1 MAELRIDK
9 PTLIAKVEGAV
20 FVMDADGSLRRATP
34 GMQLEPGMRLLT
46 ESDGQVELAEAGS
59 ERPEPTQPEAALP
72 AGADAELAS
81 LQEAIRQGAD
91 PTKLF
96 EETAAGN
103 AAAATVGGVAGSS
116 AGGFVVVDRINDA
129 TLAEAG
135 FDTGHE
141 ARQPGDEL
149 LYAEDQDLLAAITIT
164 EPQTD
169 DNIINADEA
178 TGVIIRGFVEDVEVG
193 QTVTVTLIDQDG
205 NRLTTTTVVLPGFVW
220 EANFGDVT
228 GKLVDG
234 PLTIQAD
241 TQDAAGNRASDTGQ
255 TLLDTITTITLDLA
269 DESDTGTSQ
278 TDDLTRDTTPLL
290 QGKGEPG
297 ATVTLTLEGKVMAV
311 LTVDGNGNWQYQIPE
326 TLADGPHDFRVDAVD
341 IAGNRA
347 SDTLTV
353 TVDTRAAI
361 DIDDLDT
368 DSILG
373 HDKVT
378 LSGSTTDVEA
388 GQRVTITLVGQ
399 NGQTLFSGSALVG
412 SDGRWQ
418 LGGLDLSSIQGPYE
432 VRAEVTDLAG
442 NRVIDGAPLIG
453 QSDTLTLS
461 EADLAKGP
469 VSAAGSLHTGAG
481 LDGNLQ
487 VSFAADQGALNQ
499 LGLTSHGTALAY
511 QVSGQ
516 TLTASAGG
524 VTVFTLTL
532 ANDGSYR
539 IVWNQ
544 SLDHG
549 QDSLSLPFALEYRDS
564 DGDLVSANLTVNLV
578 DSTPPDFTIAP
589 ISLTEDDFTNPAAV
603 VGQSQFVVG
612 HQSDPLVATSAVFA
626 DQSATLARLNGS
638 GISSDGH
645 ALTFEFTGDRLL
657 TGYYLDGNGKR
668 VEVLKAELT
677 ASQHGSDI
685 DGNVTVSLNGP
696 LDHQGSDQLSLG
708 LTVSAKEIDGDE
720 TRADLVVSI
729 SDGVDPRLGIDSGV
743 TLQEGASGQ
752 TLDGQLP
759 VSVGSDRLVSL
770 NFEASQPGLNGLTS
784 GGQPTH
790 YQVNGNVITL
800 LDAGGKTILTVT
812 LGLDGKYQVVLDG
825 VLDQPVST
833 NSVNLGL
840 QVQGTDFDGDKSN
853 LGTLN
858 IHITDGV
865 LPQVDPVSLTLVEDS
880 DWSAA
885 QTLSG
890 DLNITAG
897 ADPLV
902 NIAFDASQPG
912 LQGLTSGGQPVVI
925 TISGNSISGTVNG
938 QNVFTLTL
946 DQNGHYVFT
955 LNQPLDQ
962 GSADSL
968 LKAGFT
974 LTDSDGDKVS
984 STLSVA
990 IGDGANPVIS
1000 AVTGTEMTEANQGD
1014 GAVVSAMSFTVSH
1027 GADALDTS
1035 SLKFDIA
1042 AIQQS
1047 LDGKYSSHGSP
1058 VTFTLDANGDLVGT
1072 SADGREVLRAELDLV
1087 ESNGNWSVTAKVT
1100 LGAELD
1106 HQGSE
1111 SLDLPLTVTLTDKD
1125 GDRVSTDLPLTIKDG
1140 HAPHFVAGS
1149 GVSLDERGLD
1159 GHNTL
1164 TGTGH
1169 FQVNA
1174 GSDRVSEVSFADI
1187 SEQPAL
1193 TALGQSV
1200 KYELVDG
1207 DASIPG
1213 NQVLKGYVEV
1223 NGQRVEVLQVELVGK
1238 LDNAASNDFDYKV
1251 TLYQGVHQSGG
1262 NATDLPFKLNI
1273 VDSDKGSGNN
1283 DSTTGTLN
1291 IRISE
1296 GDKPTLTLTGVT
1308 VSEGRFDGAG
1318 NNQTGDDQHATGTL
1332 TITADSDPVVD
1343 VRLTLSG
1350 QVVDGSGK
1358 AITHNGET
1366 LTWQEVAGSNG
1377 HSFQAVTASGTL
1389 VLTVTLPSVP
1399 GRIEAH
1405 TQATLD
1411 YQVTVHTNLDHGA
1424 DDKLNLSLPVK
1435 VTDSDGSVITGSTT
1449 AVITDAADP
1458 HLGIDSGVTLQ
1469 EGGASQ
1475 TLDGQLPVSVGS
1487 DRLVSLNFEASQPGL
1502 NGLTSGGQPTHY
1514 QVNGNVITLLDAGGK
1529 TILTVTLGLDGKYQV
1544 VLDGVLDQPVSTNS
1558 VNLGLQVQGTDFDGD
1573 KSNLGTLNIH
1583 ITDGVLPQVDPV
1595 SLTLVED
1602 SDWSAAQTLSGDLN
1616 ITAGADP
1623 LVNIAFDASQPGLQG
1638 LTSGGQ
1644 PVVITISGNSI
1655 SGTVN
1660 GQNVFTLTL
1669 DQNGHYVFTLNQPL
1683 DQGSADSLLKAGFT
1697 LTDSDGDKV
1706 SSTLSVA
1713 IGDGANPVIS
1723 AVTGTEMTEANQ
1735 GDGAVVSAMSFTVS
1749 HGADALDTSS
1759 LKFDIAAIQQSLD
1772 GKYSSHGSP
1781 VTFTLDANGDLVGTS
1796 ADGREVLRAE
1806 LDLVESNGNWSVTA
1820 KVTLGAELDHQGS
1833 ESLDLPLTVTLTDK
1847 DGDRVSTDLP
1857 LTIKDGHAPHFVAG
1871 SGVSLDERGLDG
1883 HNTLTGTGHF
1893 QVNAGSDRVSEVSFA
1908 DISEQPALTA
1918 LGQSVKYELVD
1929 GDASIPGNQVLKGY
1943 VEVNGQRVE
1952 VLQVE
1957 LVGKLDNAASNGF
1970 DYKVTLYQGVHQSGG
1985 TATDLPFKL
1994 NIVDS
1999 DKGSGNNDSATGT
2012 LNIRISE
2019 GDNPT
2024 LTLTSVTV
2032 SEGRFD
2038 GAANNQTSD
2047 DQHATG
2053 TLTITAD
2060 SDPVVDVRLTLSG
2073 QVVDGSGKAIT
2084 HNGETLTWQ
2093 EVAGSNGHSFQAVT
2107 ASGTLVLTV
2116 TLPSVPGRIE
2126 AHTQATLD
2134 YQVTVHTNLDHGADD
2149 KLNLSLPVKVT
2160 DSDGSVITGSTTAV
2174 ITDAADPVITAI
2186 EGVTVKESDLNGGS
2200 GQHGG
2205 TSPSGTGEVA
2215 IGQVTIA
2222 AGSDRVVSLQLD
2234 VARFNALNTLTSGGK
2249 AVTIGADSQPGVYL
2263 GKDSA
2268 GKLIFKL
2275 TLDVSGRYTFEL
2287 TGNLDHSVQGKDLLD
2302 IQLPLQARDSDGDLS
2317 AEVIGHVSVQ
2327 DDVPVAVD
2335 AGKTLNEGA
2344 KVTGDLLAT
2353 ASEGAD
2359 DAVVRAVTING
2370 TEHPIAAT
2378 GNTTISL
2385 TDGTGQIIGTL
2396 VINAEGDYSF
2406 TAKSG
2411 IDHSNSTLVQQIG
2424 FHLVD
2429 GDGDTDDGLLTL
2441 TIRDEAG
2448 KLTVSAVTGQEDAGA
2463 SDPGQGI
2470 PITMNLDVGDFD
2482 RGEHV
2487 EQLLIQAPAN
2497 AQGTFYF
2504 NGVALTTITQG
2515 GKTWYEVPPAAM
2527 VAVANTDDKFQL
2539 TGVTFVPNHDY
2550 SSYNNGGAAL
2560 RFPVQLQ
2567 VGVTEGS
2574 KPPVLTG
2581 NLDITVQGIADKP
2594 LWDAG
2599 STHQHYTTDEDSS
2612 GIALNV
2618 KAGLT
2623 DTDGSETLSYQI
2635 KWASGQGTLT
2645 LNGKVLTPGAN
2656 GLYTV
2661 AGGDINKVTVV
2672 PGKDYSGDIKLI
2684 VTPVS
2689 TEKTPVVTG
2698 KETALGDPLEVIVNV
2713 NPLADDA
2720 KLTVREIQGKED
2732 TLIDLGSKIGLAHLG
2747 DTTDGSEQLFVRIS
2761 GLPAGATLLL
2771 GGVAVTLDANGY
2783 YEVPYGRI
2791 NDLKLQPPKNSNV
2804 DFDLTI
2810 KGVVKDTAILTDA
2823 SGQTHTVVNEKE
2835 TGSQSLHVDL
2845 VGVVDEPHFDL
2856 NTTDWTQDGNGY
2868 SITIQEDGRAPL
2880 DFKLTSGEW
2889 TDTPLD
2895 HSETLNLVL
2904 EGLPEGAKVFDGS
2917 GKELTLTFAGLD
2929 GKGNPL
2935 YQVDVTSLG
2944 NLQIQPP
2951 PNSTADLHL
2960 VGHVVVTEN
2969 DGDHKSFDVPLTI
2982 KVEPAIDATD
2992 YAKTSH
2998 GLEDQFTVLDWQ
3010 PDLTDGAEKV
3020 THLSLSGI
3028 EPGYEVWIRVGGV
3041 ETQLTVSGGAVDLS
3055 DAELQSLLGGGQLLV
3070 KGPEDSDRDTTLQSH
3085 VTVTQVDV
3093 DSSATAQKVID
3104 GTLHVDIQAV
3114 VEPDG
3119 NLVQTGQ
3126 LESPDGHDIPLDGV
3140 FVFEDLDPSSDEVI
3154 DYLVISDLPPGF
3166 VVVGGINDGKGNWTV
3181 PHDALGSY
3189 ALRSPDGFTGTV
3201 TFKVSARV
3209 VDLGDNNEGDVSAP
3223 AYREITASADF
3234 HGATHSGQVAADV
3247 DFDNSTPITGV
3258 EDHGVNFG
3266 SQLKQMVTLGTADI
3280 GDDELSIVITGLP
3293 PGVNVQGLTYDF
3305 VNGEYLIKLPGGL
3318 DDLDRLTLT
3327 LPQDYA
3333 GDGLHFNVRLVNT
3346 DTVSGDTKMVE
3357 KDVTLSI
3364 TPEVDING
3372 GADGL
3377 PELQLNVKD
3386 VNGDGQPDNLEDTDI
3401 HLDLSVKLAD
3411 ISPSVADGGFET
3423 VEQVVVTVDPQYG
3436 HFLDKNGQ
3444 PVSTLTVN
3452 DPADLKD
3459 LVFVPKQHFSG
3470 HVPLDVKVDI
3480 LDTAT
3485 TGTDRGSWSGNVSFE
3500 VLPVNDPANLTV
3512 QNVTGQEDGSV
3523 SLGGLGASLIDND
3536 GSEQIVG
3543 LQIKGVPDGFTL
3555 SAPAVN
3561 NGGGVWQVPVGT
3573 DFSKLTLI
3581 PPADFSGTVD
3591 LTLSAFTLDKG
3602 LTLPL
3607 ETSAGFTV
3615 TVNPVGDAVITDM
3628 QEQAS
3633 GTEGDVIT
3641 LNLGVETRDT
3651 QATGGNAGNVHENG
3665 PEQVRVTLEGVP
3677 DGAEIRLPSG
3687 VSGTVVDLGGG
3698 RWQVTTDGGKL
3709 DAVELVTNDANG
3721 AMAIKVTAQ
3730 SLDNGA
3736 LGPEVNGTI
3745 HLDVS
3750 PVNDAPV
3757 NVLPDDPQVAQ
3768 EDEPFVIQGL
3778 QVKDVDAGNGIME
3791 VRLSV
3796 EHGTLTL
3803 PAGSGVT
3810 LTGNGTGD
3818 VVLTGNGTGD
3828 VVLTGTLADLNA
3840 LLSGG
3845 VTYQGD
3851 PDFHGNDALTMVT
3864 DDRGNTGSGGAL
3876 SDTDVLPIL
3885 VQPVNDA
3892 PVNQLPTTPQVAQED
3907 QPFTIH
3913 GLQVSDVDAG
3923 NSPLSVTL
3931 SVLHGTLE
3939 LAAGSGVTVSG
3950 SGSNTL
3956 VLSGSQD
3963 AINALLAGGVT
3974 YQGEQDFNGQDALTM
3989 VTNDLGNTGSG
4000 GPLSD
4005 TDVLPIEVEPVNDA
4019 PVTQVPGS
4027 LQVKEDGSLSL
4038 TGISVKD
4045 VDAGS
4050 APISM
4055 VLRVEHGVLTLL
4067 GAAGA
4072 VSVQGAGTS
4081 VVTLV
4086 GSLDDLNGLLAGN
4099 LHYEPARDFWGQ
4111 DNLSITTSDQGNT
4124 GAGGVLTNSAQI
4136 AIQVTAEPDDP
4147 QLGVGTHDILAL
4159 QGAWVPLNLSASV
4172 VNPAPGELS
4181 VRIQNLGSAQVVDEH
4196 GQSVG
4201 HADGNDWL
4209 LPMDQSVPIYLKD
4222 LPAGDHALTLSAE
4235 SSLGGGTLSSAT
4247 ETITIHSQS
4256 GHDLLGSDQGD
4267 WLFGSSG
4274 NDRLLGGMG
4283 DDVLRGGQGNDIL
4296 TGGAGSDLFVWGSGD
4311 EGTTAS
4317 PAIDTITDFR
4327 PQEGDRIDLA
4337 DLLKG
4342 VTDNSVDGLLG
4353 HLQASVTSTGNG
4365 LSDVSLSVSPAGD
4378 GNVTQQITLKDVDLS
4393 GWNLSGSSSHDI
4405 LQSMLDQHSLIIQHP

>member
-59 ERPEPTQPEAALP
+59 ERPEPAQPEAALP

-96 EETAAGN
+96 GETAAGN
-103 AAAATVGGVAGSS
+103 AGAGTTGGVVGSS
-116 AGGFVVVDRINDA
+116 AGGFVVVDLNSEY

-311 LTVDGNGNWQYQIPE
+311 LTVDGNGNWQYQIPD
-326 TLADGPHDFRVDAVD
+326 TLADGAHDFRVDAVD

-388 GQRVTITLVGQ
+388 GQRVTITLIGQ
-399 NGQTLFSGSALVG
+399 NGQTLFNGSALVG

-469 VSAAGSLHTGAG
+469 VSTTGSLHTGAG

-564 DGDLVSANLTVNLV
+564 DGDRVSANLTVNLV

-729 SDGVDPRLGIDSGV
+729 SDGVDPRLGIDTGV

-770 NFEASQPGLNGLTS
+770 NFEANQPGLNGLTS

-812 LGLDGKYQVVLDG
+812 LGLDGKYQVALDG

-833 NSVNLGL
+833 NSINLGL

-885 QTLSG
+885 QTLTG
-890 DLNITAG
+890 DLAITAG

-925 TISGNSISGTVNG
+925 TISGNSISGAVNG

-1000 AVTGTEMTEANQGD
+1000 AVTGTEMTEANQGAKD
-1014 GAVVSAMSFTVSH
+1014 VVSHMSFTVSH

-1058 VTFTLDANGDLVGT
+1058 VTFALDANGELVGT
-1072 SADGREVLRAELDLV
+1072 SADGREVLRAELSLV
-1087 ESNGNWSVTAKVT
+1087 ENNGNWSVTAKVT

-1159 GHNTL
+1159 G
-1164 TGTGH
+1164 
-1169 FQVNA
+1169 
-1174 GSDRVSEVSFADI
+1174 S
-1187 SEQPAL
+1187 
-1193 TALGQSV
+1193 
-1200 KYELVDG
+1200 
-1207 DASIPG
+1207 
-1213 NQVLKGYVEV
+1213 
-1223 NGQRVEVLQVELVGK
+1223 
-1238 LDNAASNDFDYKV
+1238 
-1251 TLYQGVHQSGG
+1251 
-1262 NATDLPFKLNI
+1262 
-1273 VDSDKGSGNN
+1273 
-1283 DSTTGTLN
+1283 
-1291 IRISE
+1291 
-1296 GDKPTLTLTGVT
+1296 
-1308 VSEGRFDGAG
+1308 
-1318 NNQTGDDQHATGTL
+1318 
-1332 TITADSDPVVD
+1332 
-1343 VRLTLSG
+1343 
-1350 QVVDGSGK
+1350 
-1358 AITHNGET
+1358 
-1366 LTWQEVAGSNG
+1366 
-1377 HSFQAVTASGTL
+1377 
-1389 VLTVTLPSVP
+1389 
-1399 GRIEAH
+1399 
-1405 TQATLD
+1405 
-1411 YQVTVHTNLDHGA
+1411 
-1424 DDKLNLSLPVK
+1424 
-1435 VTDSDGSVITGSTT
+1435 
-1449 AVITDAADP
+1449 
-1458 HLGIDSGVTLQ
+1458 
-1469 EGGASQ
+1469 
-1475 TLDGQLPVSVGS
+1475 
-1487 DRLVSLNFEASQPGL
+1487 
-1502 NGLTSGGQPTHY
+1502 
-1514 QVNGNVITLLDAGGK
+1514 
-1529 TILTVTLGLDGKYQV
+1529 
-1544 VLDGVLDQPVSTNS
+1544 
-1558 VNLGLQVQGTDFDGD
+1558 
-1573 KSNLGTLNIH
+1573 
-1583 ITDGVLPQVDPV
+1583 
-1595 SLTLVED
+1595 
-1602 SDWSAAQTLSGDLN
+1602 
-1616 ITAGADP
+1616 
-1623 LVNIAFDASQPGLQG
+1623 
-1638 LTSGGQ
+1638 
-1644 PVVITISGNSI
+1644 
-1655 SGTVN
+1655 
-1660 GQNVFTLTL
+1660 
-1669 DQNGHYVFTLNQPL
+1669 
-1683 DQGSADSLLKAGFT
+1683 
-1697 LTDSDGDKV
+1697 
-1706 SSTLSVA
+1706 
-1713 IGDGANPVIS
+1713 
-1723 AVTGTEMTEANQ
+1723 
-1735 GDGAVVSAMSFTVS
+1735 
-1749 HGADALDTSS
+1749 
-1759 LKFDIAAIQQSLD
+1759 
-1772 GKYSSHGSP
+1772 
-1781 VTFTLDANGDLVGTS
+1781 
-1796 ADGREVLRAE
+1796 
-1806 LDLVESNGNWSVTA
+1806 
-1820 KVTLGAELDHQGS
+1820 
-1833 ESLDLPLTVTLTDK
+1833 
-1847 DGDRVSTDLP
+1847 
-1857 LTIKDGHAPHFVAG
+1857 
-1871 SGVSLDERGLDG
+1871 
-1883 HNTLTGTGHF
+1883 NTLTGTGHF

-1970 DYKVTLYQGVHQSGG
+1970 DYKVTLFEGVHQSGN

-1999 DKGSGNNDSATGT
+1999 DLSQGNGSGNNDSTTGT

-2019 GDNPT
+2019 GDKPT
-2024 LTLTSVTV
+2024 LTLTGMTV

-2038 GAANNQTSD
+2038 GAANNQTGD

-2116 TLPSVPGRIE
+2116 TLPNVPGRIE

-2287 TGNLDHSVQGKDLLD
+2287 IGNLDHSAQGKDLLD

-2335 AGKTLNEGA
+2335 ANKTLNEGA

-2359 DAVVRAVTING
+2359 DAVVKSVTIHG

-2378 GNTTISL
+2378 GNTTISV
-2385 TDGTGQIIGTL
+2385 TDGTGQVIGTL
-2396 VINAEGDYSF
+2396 VINAEGNYSF
-2406 TAKSG
+2406 TARSG
-2411 IDHSNSTLVQQIG
+2411 IDHSNSTLVQQIE

-2429 GDGDTDDGLLTL
+2429 GDGDTDDGVLTL

-2448 KLTVSAVTGQEDAGA
+2448 MLSVSAVTGQEDAGA
-2463 SDPGQGI
+2463 TDPGQGI

-2504 NGVALTTITQG
+2504 NGVALTTITLG

-2527 VAVANTDDKFQL
+2527 VAVANTNDKFQL

-2550 SSYNNGGAAL
+2550 SSYNNGGNPL

-2599 STHQHYTTDEDSS
+2599 STHQHYTTNEDSS

-2618 KAGLT
+2618 QASLT
-2623 DTDGSETLSYQI
+2623 DTDGSETLTYQI
-2635 KWASGQGTLT
+2635 KWESGQGTLT

-2672 PGKDYSGDIKLI
+2672 PAKDFSGDIKLS
-2684 VTPVS
+2684 VTPIS
-2689 TEKTPVVTG
+2689 TEQNPIAPG
-2698 KETALGDPLEVIVNV
+2698 QGTALGDKIDLVINV
-2713 NPLADDA
+2713 NPVADDA
-2720 KLTVREIQGKED
+2720 KLTVRDIQGKED
-2732 TLIDLGSKIGLAHLG
+2732 TLLDLGSKIALAHLG
-2747 DTTDGSEQLFVRIS
+2747 DKLDGSEQMFVRIS
-2761 GLPAGATLLL
+2761 GLPDGATLLL
-2771 GGVAVTLDANGY
+2771 GGSAVAQNIAGY
-2783 YEVPYGRI
+2783 YEVPFDRI
-2791 NDLKLQPPKNSNV
+2791 GELKLQPPKNSNV

-2810 KGVVKDTAILTDA
+2810 KGVVKDTATLTDA

-2835 TGSQSLHVDL
+2835 TGSQTLHVDL
-2845 VGVVDEPHFDL
+2845 VGVVDQPHFEL
-2856 NTTDWTQDGNGY
+2856 GNTGWEAEGTGY
-2868 SITIQEDGRAPL
+2868 AITVGEDGRAPL
-2880 DFKLTSGEW
+2880 NFTLTSGEW
-2889 TDTPLD
+2889 VDTPHD
-2895 HSETLNLVL
+2895 TSESLNVVL
-2904 EGLPEGAKVFDGS
+2904 QGLPEGARVFDAN

-2929 GKGNPL
+2929 AHGKPT
-2935 YQVDVTSLG
+2935 YQVDVSDFG
-2944 NLQIQPP
+2944 NLLIQPP
-2951 PNSTADLHL
+2951 HNSTVDLNL
-2960 VGHVVVTEN
+2960 IAKVVVTEN
-2969 DGDHKSFDVPLTI
+2969 DGDHKSFDVPLHI
-2982 KVEPAIDATD
+2982 KVEPEIDATD
-2992 YAKTSH
+2992 YSKISH
-2998 GLEDQFTVLDWQ
+2998 GLEDQFTVLDWH
-3010 PDLTDGAEKV
+3010 PTLTDGAEKV
-3020 THLSLSGI
+3020 TALSLSGV
-3028 EPGYEVWIRVGGV
+3028 EDGYQIWLRVGSV
-3041 ETQLTVSGGAVDLS
+3041 ESQLTVVSGKVTLTAAQLD
-3055 DAELQSLLGGGQLLV
+3055 SLLNGGQLLV
-3070 KGPEDSDRDTTLQSH
+3070 KAQEDSDRDTNIQSH
-3085 VTVTQVDV
+3085 VTVTQHDV
-3093 DSSATAQKVID
+3093 DSGALAEKVID
-3104 GTLHVDIQAV
+3104 GNLHVDIQAV

-3119 NLVQTGQ
+3119 VLTQSGGALVGQSGADIDLTGR
-3126 LESPDGHDIPLDGV
+3126 
-3140 FVFEDLDPSSDEVI
+3140 FVFTDLDPSSVEEI
-3154 DYLVISDLPPGF
+3154 DYLVINLPVLNGGAGDQF
-3166 VVVGGINDGKGNWTV
+3166 VVVGGINNGNGSWIV
-3181 PHDALGSY
+3181 PAGNLGSFKLH
-3189 ALRSPDGFTGTV
+3189 APDGFVGKV
-3201 TFKVSARV
+3201 EPIRIDAMVIDRGDDGDASAHVKVSLETSAEFENKPVTPKTPAATVDIDDNAVLVGKEDIRV
-3209 VDLGDNNEGDVSAP
+3209 
-3223 AYREITASADF
+3223 DF
-3234 HGATHSGQVAADV
+3234 GQQLKGVIHIGAADQASDEV
-3247 DFDNSTPITGV
+3247 TIVLKGLPAGVTISGAEYNISTGEYVIKVPPSLAGL
-3258 EDHGVNFG
+3258 EG
-3266 SQLKQMVTLGTADI
+3266 LTLG
-3280 GDDELSIVITGLP
+3280 
-3293 PGVNVQGLTYDF
+3293 
-3305 VNGEYLIKLPGGL
+3305 
-3318 DDLDRLTLT
+3318 
-3327 LPQDYA
+3327 LPQDFA
-3333 GDGLHFNVRLVNT
+3333 GSLNIEVKVVNT
-3346 DTVSGDTKMVE
+3346 DTASGDIKVDSSTVRV
-3357 KDVTLSI
+3357 DVA
-3364 TPEVDING
+3364 PV
-3372 GADGL
+3372 
-3377 PELQLNVKD
+3377 VD
-3386 VNGDGQPDNLEDTDI
+3386 VNGGRGEHPELTLTVQDTNHDGQPDNLEDTHI

-3411 ISPSVADGGFET
+3411 ISPSIAGGGLET
-3423 VEQVVVTVDPQYG
+3423 VERVTITVDAKYG
-3436 HFLDKNGQ
+3436 YFIDGSGK
-3444 PVSTLTVN
+3444 PVNILVVS
-3452 DPADLKD
+3452 DMAALKD
-3459 LVFVPKQHFSG
+3459 LVFVPKEHFSG
-3470 HVPLDVKVDI
+3470 QVPLDIKVDI
-3480 LDTAT
+3480 VDTALV
-3485 TGTDRGSWSGNVSFE
+3485 GGQQVSDSGSWSGQVGFE
-3500 VLPVNDPANLTV
+3500 VRPVNDPAALTLHDV
-3512 QNVTGQEDGSV
+3512 SGNEDGAI
-3523 SLGGLGASLIDND
+3523 SLAGFGATLIDND
-3536 GSEQIVG
+3536 GSEKIVA

-3561 NGGGVWQVPVGT
+3561 NSGGVWQIPVGT

-3581 PPADFSGTVD
+3581 PPADFSGTVE
-3591 LTLSAFTLDKG
+3591 LSLSAFTLDKG
-3602 LTLPL
+3602 LTIPL
-3607 ETSAGFTV
+3607 ETSGSFTV
-3615 TVNPVGDAVITDM
+3615 TVNPVGDALIADI
-3628 QEQAS
+3628 QGQAS

-3641 LNLGVETRDT
+3641 LDLGLETRDT
-3651 QATGGNAGNVHENG
+3651 QPTGGSAGNVHENK
-3665 PEQVRVTLEGVP
+3665 PEQVRVTIEGVP
-3677 DGAEIRLPSG
+3677 DGAEIRLPNG
-3687 VSGTVVDLGGG
+3687 VAGTVVDLGGG
-3698 RWQVTTDGGKL
+3698 RWQVTTEGGKL
-3709 DAVELVTNDANG
+3709 GAVELVTNDANG
-3721 AMAIKVTAQ
+3721 ALDLKITAQ

-3745 HLDVS
+3745 HVEVS
-3750 PVNDAPV
+3750 PVNDAPI
-3757 NVLPDDPQVAQ
+3757 NVMPTTPQVAQ
-3768 EDEPFVIQGL
+3768 EDQPFVIHGL
-3778 QVKDVDAGNGIME
+3778 QVKDVDAGNSPIKIT
-3791 VRLSV
+3791 LSV

-3810 LTGNGTGD
+3810 VVGNGTGS
-3818 VVLTGNGTGD
+3818 L
-3828 VVLTGTLADLNA
+3828 VLTGTLADLNA

-3845 VTYQGD
+3845 VTYQGNS
-3851 PDFHGNDALTMVT
+3851 DFYGNDALTMVT
-3864 DDRGNTGSGGAL
+3864 NDQGNTGSGGAL
-3876 SDTDVLPIL
+3876 SDTDVLPIE
-3885 VQPVNDA
+3885 VQPINDA
-3892 PVNQLPTTPQVAQED
+3892 PVNQLP
-3907 QPFTIH
+3907 
-3913 GLQVSDVDAG
+3913 
-3923 NSPLSVTL
+3923 
-3931 SVLHGTLE
+3931 
-3939 LAAGSGVTVSG
+3939 GSMT
-3950 SGSNTL
+3950 
-3956 VLSGSQD
+3956 
-3963 AINALLAGGVT
+3963 
-3974 YQGEQDFNGQDALTM
+3974 
-3989 VTNDLGNTGSG
+3989 
-4000 GPLSD
+4000 
-4005 TDVLPIEVEPVNDA
+4005 
-4019 PVTQVPGS
+4019 
-4027 LQVKEDGSLSL
+4027 VKEDGSLSL
-4038 TGISVKD
+4038 SGVSVKD

-4050 APISM
+4050 APVSM

-4067 GAAGA
+4067 GATGA
-4072 VSVQGAGTS
+4072 VMVQGAGTS
-4081 VVTLV
+4081 EITLV
-4086 GSLDDLNGLLAGN
+4086 GSLADLNQLLASN
-4099 LHYEPARDFWGQ
+4099 LHYEPAKDFWGE
-4111 DNLSITTSDQGNT
+4111 DTLTVTTSDQGNS
-4124 GAGGVLTNSAQI
+4124 GAGGSLSDTD
-4136 AIQVTAEPDDP
+4136 QVTITVTPEPDMPGLTVD
-4147 QLGVGTHDILAL
+4147 QHAFHAL
-4159 QGAWVPLNLSASV
+4159 QGAVIPLGINASV
-4172 VNPAPGELS
+4172 VNPATGELS
-4181 VRIQNLGSAQVVDEH
+4181 IRISGLNGAQVQDEH

-4201 HADGNDWL
+4201 HADGNGDWL
-4209 LPMDQSVPIYLKD
+4209 IPADHSVPLYFSGFGD
-4222 LPAGDHALTLSAE
+4222 GDHVLGISAE
-4235 SSLGGGTLSSAT
+4235 SNVGGSTVSTPL
-4247 ETITIHSQS
+4247 ETITVHGQS
-4256 GHDLLGSDQGD
+4256 GHELVGSDQGD

-4274 NDRLLGGMG
+4274 DDRLLGGH
-4283 DDVLRGGQGNDIL
+4283 GNDIL
-4296 TGGAGSDLFVWGSGD
+4296 TGGAGSDLFVWQHGD
-4311 EGTTAS
+4311 EGS
-4317 PAIDTITDFR
+4317 QGQPAIDTITDFH
-4327 PQEGDRIDLA
+4327 PEQGDRIDLA
-4337 DLLKG
+4337 DLLQG
-4342 VTDNSVDGLLG
+4342 GPGASVESLLSN
-4353 HLQASVTSTGNG
+4353 LSASVTTGSNG
-4365 LSDVSLSVSPAGD
+4365 LSDVNLSVTSASG
-4378 GNVTQQITLKDVDLS
+4378 GQVTQQITLKDVDLNS
-4393 GWNLSGSSSHDI
+4393 WNLTSTSSHDI
-4405 LQSMLDQHSLIIQHP
+4405 LQSMLDNHSLIIQHP

>member
-103 AAAATVGGVAGSS
+103 AGAGTTGGVVGSS
-116 AGGFVVVDRINDA
+116 AGGFVVVDLNSEY

-220 EANFGDVT
+220 EANFGGVT

-311 LTVDGNGNWQYQIPE
+311 LTVDGNGNWQYQIPD
-326 TLADGPHDFRVDAVD
+326 TLADGAHDFRVDAVD

-388 GQRVTITLVGQ
+388 GQRVTITLIGQ
-399 NGQTLFSGSALVG
+399 NGQTLFNGSALVG

-469 VSAAGSLHTGAG
+469 VSATGSLHTGAG

-638 GISSDGH
+638 GISSNGH

-708 LTVSAKEIDGDE
+708 LIVSAKEIDGDE
-720 TRADLVVSI
+720 TRANLVVSI

-770 NFEASQPGLNGLTS
+770 NFEANQPGLNGLTS

-800 LDAGGKTILTVT
+800 LDAGGKTILIVT

-885 QTLSG
+885 QTLTG
-890 DLNITAG
+890 DLAITAG

-925 TISGNSISGTVNG
+925 TISGNSISGAVNG

-984 STLSVA
+984 STLTVA

-1042 AIQQS
+1042 AIQGSLDGKYSSHGSPVTFTLDANGELVGTSADGREVLRAELSLVENNGNWSVTAKVTLGAELDHQGSESLDLPLTVTLTDKDGDRVSTDLPLTIKDGHAPHFVAGSGVDLNESSLDGSNTLTETGHFTLEAGSDRVSQVSFADPASQPPLMALGQQVKYELVDGDPAIPGNQILKGYVDVNGVRVEVLQVELVGKLDNAASNTFDYKVTLYQGVHQSGGDGKTSLPLKLDIIDSDKGGGNNDGTTGTLDITISEGVRPIVNGVTIDSVTLSEGRFDGAANGATADDQLITGKVTVQAYSDPIVDVRLVLSGQVMDINGNPVTHNGEPLTWQAVPGSNGHSFQAVTASGTLVLSVTLPNVPDSVAAHTKVDFDYQVVTHTNLDHGANDRLDIRVGMQVTDSDGTVSKGDTVIHVTDAADPHLGIDSGVTLQEGASGQTLNGQLPVNVGSDRLVSLNFEANQPGLNGLTSGGQPTHYQVNGNVITLLDAGGKTILTVTLGLDGKYQVALDGVLDQPVSTNSVNLGLQVQGTDFDGDKSNLGTLNIHITDGVLPQVDPVSLTLVEDSDWSAAQTLTGDLAITAGADPLVNIAFDASQPGLQGLTSGGQPVVITISGNSISGAVNGQNVFTLTLDQNGHYVFTLNQPLDQGSADSLLKAGFTLTDSDGDTVSSTLSVSIGDGANPVISAVTGTEMTEANQGAKDVVSHMSFTVSHGADALDTSSLKFDIAAIQQS

-1058 VTFTLDANGDLVGT
+1058 VTFTLDANGELVGT
-1072 SADGREVLRAELDLV
+1072 SADGREVLRAELSLV
-1087 ESNGNWSVTAKVT
+1087 ENNGNWSVTAKVT

-1159 GHNTL
+1159 G
-1164 TGTGH
+1164 
-1169 FQVNA
+1169 
-1174 GSDRVSEVSFADI
+1174 S
-1187 SEQPAL
+1187 
-1193 TALGQSV
+1193 
-1200 KYELVDG
+1200 
-1207 DASIPG
+1207 
-1213 NQVLKGYVEV
+1213 
-1223 NGQRVEVLQVELVGK
+1223 
-1238 LDNAASNDFDYKV
+1238 
-1251 TLYQGVHQSGG
+1251 
-1262 NATDLPFKLNI
+1262 
-1273 VDSDKGSGNN
+1273 
-1283 DSTTGTLN
+1283 
-1291 IRISE
+1291 
-1296 GDKPTLTLTGVT
+1296 
-1308 VSEGRFDGAG
+1308 
-1318 NNQTGDDQHATGTL
+1318 
-1332 TITADSDPVVD
+1332 
-1343 VRLTLSG
+1343 
-1350 QVVDGSGK
+1350 
-1358 AITHNGET
+1358 
-1366 LTWQEVAGSNG
+1366 
-1377 HSFQAVTASGTL
+1377 
-1389 VLTVTLPSVP
+1389 
-1399 GRIEAH
+1399 
-1405 TQATLD
+1405 
-1411 YQVTVHTNLDHGA
+1411 
-1424 DDKLNLSLPVK
+1424 
-1435 VTDSDGSVITGSTT
+1435 
-1449 AVITDAADP
+1449 
-1458 HLGIDSGVTLQ
+1458 
-1469 EGGASQ
+1469 
-1475 TLDGQLPVSVGS
+1475 
-1487 DRLVSLNFEASQPGL
+1487 
-1502 NGLTSGGQPTHY
+1502 
-1514 QVNGNVITLLDAGGK
+1514 
-1529 TILTVTLGLDGKYQV
+1529 
-1544 VLDGVLDQPVSTNS
+1544 
-1558 VNLGLQVQGTDFDGD
+1558 
-1573 KSNLGTLNIH
+1573 
-1583 ITDGVLPQVDPV
+1583 
-1595 SLTLVED
+1595 
-1602 SDWSAAQTLSGDLN
+1602 
-1616 ITAGADP
+1616 
-1623 LVNIAFDASQPGLQG
+1623 
-1638 LTSGGQ
+1638 
-1644 PVVITISGNSI
+1644 
-1655 SGTVN
+1655 
-1660 GQNVFTLTL
+1660 
-1669 DQNGHYVFTLNQPL
+1669 
-1683 DQGSADSLLKAGFT
+1683 
-1697 LTDSDGDKV
+1697 
-1706 SSTLSVA
+1706 
-1713 IGDGANPVIS
+1713 
-1723 AVTGTEMTEANQ
+1723 
-1735 GDGAVVSAMSFTVS
+1735 
-1749 HGADALDTSS
+1749 
-1759 LKFDIAAIQQSLD
+1759 
-1772 GKYSSHGSP
+1772 
-1781 VTFTLDANGDLVGTS
+1781 
-1796 ADGREVLRAE
+1796 
-1806 LDLVESNGNWSVTA
+1806 
-1820 KVTLGAELDHQGS
+1820 
-1833 ESLDLPLTVTLTDK
+1833 
-1847 DGDRVSTDLP
+1847 
-1857 LTIKDGHAPHFVAG
+1857 
-1871 SGVSLDERGLDG
+1871 
-1883 HNTLTGTGHF
+1883 NTLTGTGHF

-1999 DKGSGNNDSATGT
+1999 DKGSGNNDSTTGT

-2019 GDNPT
+2019 GANPT
-2024 LTLTSVTV
+2024 LTLTGVTL

-2038 GAANNQTSD
+2038 GAANNQTGD

-2116 TLPSVPGRIE
+2116 TLPNVPGRIE

-2205 TSPSGTGEVA
+2205 TSPSGMGEVA

-2335 AGKTLNEGA
+2335 ASKTLNEGA

-2378 GNTTISL
+2378 GNTTISV

-2463 SDPGQGI
+2463 SDPSQGI

-2635 KWASGQGTLT
+2635 EWASGQGTLT

-2783 YEVPYGRI
+2783 YEVPYDRI
-2791 NDLKLQPPKNSNV
+2791 NDLKLLPPKNSNV

-2904 EGLPEGAKVFDGS
+2904 EGLPEGARVFDGS

-2951 PNSTADLHL
+2951 ANSTADLHL

-3041 ETQLTVSGGAVDLS
+3041 ETQLTVSGGAVELS

-3070 KGPEDSDRDTTLQSH
+3070 KGPEDSDRDTTLKSH

-3209 VDLGDNNEGDVSAP
+3209 IDLGDNNEGDVSAP

-3247 DFDNSTPITGV
+3247 DFDNSAPITGV

-3266 SQLKQMVTLGTADI
+3266 SQLKQMVTLGTADS

-3293 PGVNVQGLTYDF
+3293 PGVNVQGLTFDF

-3386 VNGDGQPDNLEDTDI
+3386 INGDGQPDNLEDTDI

-3411 ISPSVADGGFET
+3411 ISPSVADGGLET
-3423 VEQVVVTVDPQYG
+3423 VERVVVTVDPQYG

-3444 PVSTLTVN
+3444 PVATLTVN

-3459 LVFVPKQHFSG
+3459 LVFVPKEHFSG
-3470 HVPLDVKVDI
+3470 KVPLAVTVDI

-3485 TGTDRGSWSGNVSFE
+3485 TGTDRGSWSGNVNFE

-3581 PPADFSGTVD
+3581 PPADFSGTVS

-3651 QATGGNAGNVHENG
+3651 HATGGNAGNVHENG

-3709 DAVELVTNDANG
+3709 DAVELVTHDANG

-3736 LGPEVNGTI
+3736 LGPEVGGTI
-3745 HLDVS
+3745 HVDIS
-3750 PVNDAPV
+3750 PVNDAPI
-3757 NVLPDDPQVAQ
+3757 NVLPTDPQVAQ
-3768 EDEPFVIQGL
+3768 EDQPFVIQGL
-3778 QVKDVDAGNGIME
+3778 QVKDVDAGSGDMK
-3791 VRLSV
+3791 VTLSV
-3796 EHGTLTL
+3796 EHGTLNI

-3810 LTGNGTGD
+3810 VVGNGTGSL
-3818 VVLTGNGTGD
+3818 VLSGPLD
-3828 VVLTGTLADLNA
+3828 DINA
-3840 LLSGG
+3840 LLNGG
-3845 VTYQGD
+3845 LTYQGN
-3851 PDFHGNDALTMVT
+3851 PDYHGSDNLTMVT
-3864 DDRGNTGSGGAL
+3864 NDNGNTGSGGAL

-4124 GAGGVLTNSAQI
+4124 GAGGVLTDSAQI

-4235 SSLGGGTLSSAT
+4235 SSLGGSTLSSAT

>member
-72 AGADAELAS
+72 AGVDAELAS

-311 LTVDGNGNWQYQIPE
+311 LTVDGNGNWQYQIPD

-453 QSDTLTLS
+453 QSDVLTLS

-469 VSAAGSLHTGAG
+469 VSATGSLHTGAG

-516 TLTASAGG
+516 TFTASAGG

-564 DGDLVSANLTVNLV
+564 DGDRVSANLTVNLV

-880 DWSAA
+880 DWSTA
-885 QTLSG
+885 QTLTG
-890 DLNITAG
+890 DLAITAG

-925 TISGNSISGTVNG
+925 SVSGNSISGTVNG

-968 LKAGFT
+968 LEVGFT

-990 IGDGANPVIS
+990 ISDGANPVIS
-1000 AVTGTEMTEANQGD
+1000 AVTGTEMTEANQGAKD
-1014 GAVVSAMSFTVSH
+1014 VVSHMSFTVSH

-1047 LDGKYSSHGSP
+1047 LDGKYSSHGSL
-1058 VTFTLDANGDLVGT
+1058 VTFTLDANGELVGT

-1159 GHNTL
+1159 G
-1164 TGTGH
+1164 
-1169 FQVNA
+1169 
-1174 GSDRVSEVSFADI
+1174 S
-1187 SEQPAL
+1187 
-1193 TALGQSV
+1193 
-1200 KYELVDG
+1200 
-1207 DASIPG
+1207 
-1213 NQVLKGYVEV
+1213 
-1223 NGQRVEVLQVELVGK
+1223 
-1238 LDNAASNDFDYKV
+1238 
-1251 TLYQGVHQSGG
+1251 
-1262 NATDLPFKLNI
+1262 
-1273 VDSDKGSGNN
+1273 
-1283 DSTTGTLN
+1283 
-1291 IRISE
+1291 
-1296 GDKPTLTLTGVT
+1296 
-1308 VSEGRFDGAG
+1308 
-1318 NNQTGDDQHATGTL
+1318 
-1332 TITADSDPVVD
+1332 
-1343 VRLTLSG
+1343 
-1350 QVVDGSGK
+1350 
-1358 AITHNGET
+1358 
-1366 LTWQEVAGSNG
+1366 
-1377 HSFQAVTASGTL
+1377 
-1389 VLTVTLPSVP
+1389 
-1399 GRIEAH
+1399 
-1405 TQATLD
+1405 
-1411 YQVTVHTNLDHGA
+1411 
-1424 DDKLNLSLPVK
+1424 
-1435 VTDSDGSVITGSTT
+1435 
-1449 AVITDAADP
+1449 
-1458 HLGIDSGVTLQ
+1458 
-1469 EGGASQ
+1469 
-1475 TLDGQLPVSVGS
+1475 
-1487 DRLVSLNFEASQPGL
+1487 
-1502 NGLTSGGQPTHY
+1502 
-1514 QVNGNVITLLDAGGK
+1514 
-1529 TILTVTLGLDGKYQV
+1529 
-1544 VLDGVLDQPVSTNS
+1544 
-1558 VNLGLQVQGTDFDGD
+1558 
-1573 KSNLGTLNIH
+1573 
-1583 ITDGVLPQVDPV
+1583 
-1595 SLTLVED
+1595 
-1602 SDWSAAQTLSGDLN
+1602 
-1616 ITAGADP
+1616 
-1623 LVNIAFDASQPGLQG
+1623 
-1638 LTSGGQ
+1638 
-1644 PVVITISGNSI
+1644 
-1655 SGTVN
+1655 
-1660 GQNVFTLTL
+1660 
-1669 DQNGHYVFTLNQPL
+1669 
-1683 DQGSADSLLKAGFT
+1683 
-1697 LTDSDGDKV
+1697 
-1706 SSTLSVA
+1706 
-1713 IGDGANPVIS
+1713 
-1723 AVTGTEMTEANQ
+1723 
-1735 GDGAVVSAMSFTVS
+1735 
-1749 HGADALDTSS
+1749 
-1759 LKFDIAAIQQSLD
+1759 
-1772 GKYSSHGSP
+1772 
-1781 VTFTLDANGDLVGTS
+1781 
-1796 ADGREVLRAE
+1796 
-1806 LDLVESNGNWSVTA
+1806 
-1820 KVTLGAELDHQGS
+1820 
-1833 ESLDLPLTVTLTDK
+1833 
-1847 DGDRVSTDLP
+1847 
-1857 LTIKDGHAPHFVAG
+1857 
-1871 SGVSLDERGLDG
+1871 
-1883 HNTLTGTGHF
+1883 NTLTGTGHF

-1999 DKGSGNNDSATGT
+1999 DKGSGNNDSTTGT

-2019 GDNPT
+2019 GATPT
-2024 LTLTSVTV
+2024 LTLTGVTV

-2038 GAANNQTSD
+2038 GAANNQTAD
-2047 DQHATG
+2047 DQQAGG

-2073 QVVDGSGKAIT
+2073 QVLDTSGKAITHNGEALTWQEVPGSNGHGFQALTASGTLVLTITLPNVPGRIEAHTQATLDYQVTVHTNLDHGVSDNLSLNLPVKVTDSDGSVITGSTTVVITDAADPHLGNDAGISLQEGGASQSLDGQLPVNVGSDRLVSLNFEANQPGLNGLTSGGQPTHYQVNGNVITLLDAGGKSILTVTLGLDGKYQVALDGVLDQPVSTNSVNLGLQVQGTDFDGDKSNLGTLNIHITDGVLPQVDPISLTLVEDSDWSAAQTLTGDLAITAGADPLVNIAFDASQPGLQGLTSGGQLVVITISGNSISGAVNGQNVFTLTLDQNGHYVFTLNQPLDQGSADSLLKAGFTLIDSDGDKVSSTLSVAIGDGANPVISAVTGTEMTEANQGAKDVVSHMSFTVSHGADALDTSSLKFDIAAIQQSLDGKYSSHGSPVTFTLDANGELVGTSADGREVLRAELDLVESNGNWSVTAKVTLGAELDHQGSESLDLPLTVTLTDKDGDRVSTDLPLTIKDGHAPHFVAGSGVSLDERGLDGSNTLTGTGHFQVNAGSDRVSEVSFADISEQPALTALGQSVKYELVDGDASIPGNQVLKGYVEVNGQRVEVLQVELVGKLDNAASNGFDYKVTLFEGVHQSGGTATDLPFKLNIVDSDKGSGNNDSATGTLNIRISEGANPTLSLTGVTLSEGRFDGAANNQTGDDQHATGTLSITADSDPVVDVRLTLSGQVLDASGKAIT

-2093 EVAGSNGHSFQAVT
+2093 EVPGSNGHGFQAVT

-2335 AGKTLNEGA
+2335 ASKTLNEGA

-2378 GNTTISL
+2378 GNTTISV
-2385 TDGTGQIIGTL
+2385 TDSTGQIIGTL

-2463 SDPGQGI
+2463 SDSGQGI

-2635 KWASGQGTLT
+2635 KWASGQGSLT

-2771 GGVAVTLDANGY
+2771 GGVAVTQDANGY

-2791 NDLKLQPPKNSNV
+2791 NDLKLLPPKNSNV

-3010 PDLTDGAEKV
+3010 PDLTDSAEKV

-3411 ISPSVADGGFET
+3411 ISPSVADGGLET

-3452 DPADLKD
+3452 NPADLKD
-3459 LVFVPKQHFSG
+3459 LVFVPKEHFSG
-3470 HVPLDVKVDI
+3470 KVPLAVTVDI

-3581 PPADFSGTVD
+3581 PPADFSGTVS

-3607 ETSAGFTV
+3607 ETSGSFTV
-3615 TVNPVGDAVITDM
+3615 TVKPVGDAIIADL
-3628 QEQAS
+3628 QDKAS

-3641 LNLGVETRDT
+3641 LNLGLETRDT
-3651 QATGGNAGNVHENG
+3651 HATGGNAGNVNENG

-3687 VSGTVVDLGGG
+3687 VNGTVVDLGGG
-3698 RWQVTTDGGKL
+3698 RWQVITDGGKL

-3778 QVKDVDAGNGIME
+3778 HVKDVDAGNGIME

-3810 LTGNGTGD
+3810 
-3818 VVLTGNGTGD
+3818 LTGNGTGD

-4124 GAGGVLTNSAQI
+4124 GAGGVLTDSAQI